1 MADYSLRATLGA
13 VDAGFTSAFKTATG
27 AVSGL
32 VGAVNSAT
40 KVIDKQMDA
49 MKNSANSLNDT
60 FSSITKKA
68 TMTLGGAGLAGLT
81 ASVKGFGD
89 FEQAIEGAEK
99 LFGKSSGK
107 VIENAKRS
115 FTTANTSAHE
125 YLDQVTR
132 FSASLLQG
140 LAGDTEKAAD
150 YADTALTDMADNAN
164 TFGTELDSI
173 QNAYQG
179 FARGEYIMLDN
190 LRLGYGGTAG
200 EMARLINDSGVLKGV
215 TLEAEDMIDVDLHT
229 MIEAIHEIQKE
240 LEITGTTAYETDH
253 TISGAFAGMRA
264 ASMNLLI
271 GLADDN
277 ADIGQLYDDLLLRIE
292 KFATNTMKAV
302 GTVWDHMSHF
312 HTLIYSLMGL
322 SAIGG
327 VLPIFS
333 KANSAVFGLAGN
345 LGMLGTAIKLAMAP
359 MLLAG
364 GGVIGGGLLVGGGA
378 LYETFQAEF
387 DRVGSLIRTQGPG
400 MILNLRNR
408 IIDGIPRLAKSGT
421 QLMTTITDSLVAIL
435 PALFDLGRNSVRSLV
450 QGIINN
456 KDEIT
461 KNLLKLMNV
470 VIPEL
475 ITLAPFLMDMGSKL
489 MTALIQGFVNNK
501 ELGKE
506 VGSNIKTAL
515 NESKDSLTG
524 TFTDLGEFIEE
535 TIKPIFMNLLESLGE
550 RLIGIGEK
558 AWEYL
563 EPEFHRIMENIEG
576 FFGENK
582 DKMID
587 IGYQIGQA
595 IVAGMAVAMGGKA
608 LASQIGGAIKNS
620 KIVKTAGMHAK
631 GGAQIIGGLSKQFL
645 GTTAGTVG
653 LAGVAALGVGY
664 LYNKFRDTIGEFADN
679 FANAVLSI
687 DMEETMVKVGDFVKD
702 FISDSVE
709 GLITLLGDLI
719 ELVLNPKTWATVGKI
734 LEGILGI
741 VLSILGGAL
750 IGLVEGVINGI
761 GNALVGI
768 GNSFVDLYNF
778 IAEKFRGTFG
788 LGWLGDKMG
797 HAGYFEAEFNV
808 DLGSFGDFIGANDPI
823 PGGGGGGGSRSS
835 SGGGRGG
842 RGGGS
847 GGGTR
852 PVQIENRM
860 NINNR
865 DYDNFSSDI
874 RDRGSELEDLLLA
887 YPHQN

>member
-1 MADYSLRATLGA
+1 MADYSVRATLGA
-13 VDAGFTSAFKTATG
+13 VDAGFTSAFRTATG

-32 VGAVNSAT
+32 VGAVGSAT
-40 KVIDKQMDA
+40 KAIDSQLDA
-49 MKNSANSLNDT
+49 MKDSANSLNAT
-60 FSSITKKA
+60 FSGITKSA
-68 TMTLGGAGLAGLT
+68 TMALGGGALAGLT

-89 FEQAIEGAEK
+89 YEQAIEGAEK
-99 LFGKSSGK
+99 LFGSSSGK
-107 VIENAKRS
+107 VIDNAKRS

-164 TFGTELDSI
+164 MFGSELESI

-200 EMARLINDSGVLKGV
+200 EMARLINDSGVLDGV
-215 TLEAEDMIDVDLHT
+215 VLEAEDMIDVDLHT

-253 TISGAFAGMRA
+253 TIAGAFAGMRA

-277 ADIGQLYDDLLLRIE
+277 ANIGQLYDDLLVRIE
-292 KFATNTMKAV
+292 KFATNAMQAV
-302 GTVWDHMSHF
+302 GTVWDHMGHF

-327 VLPIFS
+327 VLPILS
-333 KANSAVFGLAGN
+333 KANSAVFGLASNFGV
-345 LGMLGTAIKLAMAP
+345 LGTAIKLAMAP

-364 GGVIGGGLLVGGGA
+364 GGVIGGGLLVSGGA

-387 DRVGSLIRTQGPG
+387 DRVGALIQTQGPG
-400 MILNLRNR
+400 MILNLRNS
-408 IIDGIPRLAKSGT
+408 IIDAIPGLAKSGT
-421 QLMTTITDSLVAIL
+421 QLMTVITDTLVAIL

-450 QGIINN
+450 QGVIDN
-456 KDEIT
+456 KDEIAR
-461 KNLLKLMNV
+461 NLLNLMNV

-475 ITLAPFLMDMGSKL
+475 ITLAPFLMEMGGKL

-501 ELGKE
+501 DLATE
-506 VGSNIKTAL
+506 VGENIKTAL
-515 NESKDSLTG
+515 TDSRESLTE
-524 TFTDLGEFIEE
+524 TFTELGAFIEE
-535 TIKPIFMNLLESLGE
+535 TIKPIFMSMLESLGE
-550 RLIGIGEK
+550 RLVGIGEK

-576 FFGENK
+576 FFADNK
-582 DKMID
+582 DKMLN

-595 IVAGMAVAMGGKA
+595 IVGGMALAMGGKA
-608 LASQIGGAIKNS
+608 LASQIGGAIKS
-620 KIVKTAGMHAK
+620 STKSAGTFVA
-631 GGAQIIGGLSKQFL
+631 GLGKKALAS
-645 GTTAGTVG
+645 TAGTVG

-664 LYNKFRDTIGEFADN
+664 LYDKFRETIREFADN
-679 FANAVLSI
+679 FADAILSI
-687 DMEETMVKVGDFVKD
+687 DINELLVDVGNKVKD
-702 FISDSVE
+702 FISSSVE

-719 ELVLNPKTWATVGKI
+719 ELILNPKTWATIGKV
-734 LEGILGI
+734 LGI
-741 VLSILGGAL
+741 IVSTILSILAGAL
-750 IGLVEGVINGI
+750 VGLVEGLINGI
-761 GNALVGI
+761 GNAFASIVNVVI
-768 GNSFVDLYNF
+768 RLYNY
-778 IAEKFRGTFG
+778 IAEEFRNTFG
-788 LGWLGDKMG
+788 LGWLGDIMG
-797 HAGYFEAEFNV
+797 SVSYWEPEFNV
-808 DLGSFGDFIGANDPI
+808 DFGNFGSSGSDII
-823 PGGGGGGGSRSS
+823 PTSAGGGGGGSR
-835 SGGGRGG
+835 GGG

-847 GGGTR
+847 RGGGT
-852 PVQIENRM
+852 PVRIENQM

-874 RDRGSELEDLLLA
+874 NDRGRSLDDLLLT
-887 YPHQN
+887 YPS